1 MKEETNGLS
10 VVQFVRLKSKMYS
23 LILITKKTKRQTESI
38 KMLPEKHKEH
48 EYMIF
53 EKKRVRY
60 EIKIM
65 QSKYNEVGTYNINKI
80 SLSRFGDK
88 RYTLDDG
95 IKTEACLYR
104 DIDQLFQS
112 I

>member
-1 MKEETNGLS
+1 
-10 VVQFVRLKSKMYS
+10 MYS
-23 LILITKKTKRQTESI
+23 LILIIKQIKRQTELM
-38 KMLPEKHKEH
+38 KMLPEKHKEN

-65 QSKYNEVGTYNINKI
+65 QSKSNEIGTYNINKI
-80 SLSRFGDK
+80 YLSCFDDK

-95 IKTEACLYR
+95 IKTEACLHR
-104 DIDQLFQS
+104 DID
-112 I
+112 